1 MLVKA
6 KGIVVVA
13 LVLLCTLSL
22 MGSRSARLSGPR
34 ARTEQRSDRAVG
46 TDRVLTEAFVIEV
59 NLPAL
64 ARLEVSPIG
73 QEPHAVAVA
82 DILKCLENGQARV
95 IGGAKAAS
103 ESQSPTKVEAKGTT
117 YVRLE
122 TGTPGQVNINP
133 YDSGTQFSVGANL
146 VSDSAA
152 SVEFSFAFARFLP
165 KVQTPG
171 APPDTMTWTW
181 SGAVVLERGI
191 PQIVAATQDHEKAVF
206 LLLTA
211 HILGE

>member
-1 MLVKA
+1 M
-6 KGIVVVA
+6 IVAVVFWCA
-13 LVLLCTLSL
+13 LSL
-22 MGSRSARLSGPR
+22 MAG
-34 ARTEQRSDRAVG
+34 RSDRAGGPRPRGEQRSESTAG
-46 TDRVLTEAFVIEV
+46 TDRLLTEAFVIEV

-73 QEPHAVAVA
+73 QEPHAVSVA
-82 DILKCLENGQARV
+82 DILKCLDNGQARV

-103 ESQSPTKVEAKGTT
+103 ASQSPTKVEVKGTT

-122 TGTPGQVNINP
+122 TGTAGQVNINP
-133 YDSGTQFSVGANL
+133 YQSGTQFSVGANL

-152 SVEFSFAFARFLP
+152 SVEFSLTFARFLQ

-171 APPDTMTWTW
+171 TPPDTMTWNW
-181 SGAVVLERGI
+181 SGAVLLERGV
-191 PQIVAATQDHEKAVF
+191 PQIVAATQDHERVVF